1 MNIKNKLYI
10 VLEDMTP
17 QIYSDTQLVMNGKI
31 YNSEENCYG
40 NGWSWDA
47 GSRVLSL
54 NSYHGSGIDC
64 FGDISIIA
72 SGAENT
78 IIGKHRPGIR
88 VRNGGLTISGE
99 GSLILAESETG
110 ICVDSGKL
118 SIKSV
123 YVDISDVICG
133 IHAKKG
139 IVISGSTISILS
151 KDTGIRSGAGITAD
165 TSSLKIIAA
174 GAGIECFGSLELD
187 GGTHLVETPDG
198 IGIHVHDGSCT
209 LKNCFLRMA
218 SRKIGI
224 LAEKGD
230 LHISS
235 VTSEISAGTGI
246 SAGGSLIGTNLHLFI
261 DGEDAGILVDG
272 EMCRLSDGSCA
283 VFGKAALSV
292 SNDAAFKQMNV
303 TVEGELT
310 GILTGA
316 GFLLEESSVSVIGGK
331 EIGVR
336 VGTDMHF
343 SGRSLEIRGQTGLVV
358 NGNLEVSNGTL
369 TSINEGTGI
378 DVKGTYIQ
386 NSGMICGT
394 GMAGD
399 GICVAKKMTVYGGK
413 IEAAG
418 YITGLSVLDDLILKS
433 GLLTASGKTGLKVAG
448 SFEDFGGY
456 LTVFGDEFGLYV
468 SSGTTSIGG
477 AVVDIAGDVGF
488 YAGNTVNISG
498 GAVQISGHYAGIFSC
513 AGDVQIHSGMHDIS
527 AETYGI
533 LITSGSIYAKGGSL
547 QIRTVNSEET
557 SAGISLGSGD
567 LIVSGT
573 HLNISGGMHGVAGEQ
588 STVSVT
594 NSGLDAEGDIFGIAV
609 KRLSFTGGTLTAY
622 GKKAALFLDD
632 DAALDEKDT
641 VVTCGKSEVSAEI
654 GPYTDQKYVHLYPKH
669 FARLNVSATV
679 ESLDEIV
686 EWVDT
691 SLRPNGVAEPFISKM
706 TLVIEE
712 LFVNIVNY
720 AYPNEPGNVIFMMYV
735 GPCLKLII
743 SDTGVPF
750 NPLEYAEPDVT
761 LPIDDR
767 NVGGWGIFLSRK
779 LTDRITYERAEGMNI
794 LTVYK
799 KIYS

>member
-1 MNIKNKLYI
+1 
-10 VLEDMTP
+10 MTP
-17 QIYSDTQLVMNGKI
+17 QIYSEAQLIINGKI
-31 YNSEENCYG
+31 YNPEENCYG
-40 NGWSWDA
+40 NGWNWDA

-78 IIGKHRPGIR
+78 IVGKHRPGIC
-88 VRNGGLTISGE
+88 VRNGDLTISGE
-99 GSLILAESETG
+99 GALIFTESETG
-110 ICVDSGKL
+110 ICVDAGTL
-118 SIKSV
+118 SITSV
-123 YVDISDVICG
+123 HVGISCGTCG
-133 IHAKKG
+133 IRAHND
-139 IVISGSTISILS
+139 ITISGSTISIRS
-151 KDTGIRSGAGITAD
+151 QDTGVTSGSGAGITVD
-165 TSSLKIIAA
+165 TSSLQIISV
-174 GAGIECFGSLELD
+174 GVGIECFGSLDLD
-187 GGTHLVETPDG
+187 GGTHLIETPDG
-198 IGIHVHDGSCT
+198 IGIHVCDGSCT
-209 LKNCFLRMA
+209 LKNCFLRVA

-230 LHISS
+230 LQISS
-235 VTSEISAGTGI
+235 VTAEISAGTGI
-246 SAGGSLIGTNLHLFI
+246 SVSGSLVGTYLHLFI
-261 DGEDAGILVDG
+261 NGEDAGICVEG
-272 EMCRLSDGSCA
+272 EICRLSDGSCA
-283 VFGKAALSV
+283 VFGNAALSF
-292 SNDAAFKQMNV
+292 SHDAAFKQMNV
-303 TVEGELT
+303 TAEGEVT
-310 GILTGA
+310 GIITGA
-316 GFLLEESSVSVIGGK
+316 GFLLEESSVSVISGK
-331 EIGVR
+331 EIGIR

-394 GMAGD
+394 GMTGD
-399 GICVAKKMTVYGGK
+399 GICVGKLMTVYGGK

-433 GLLTASGKTGLKVAG
+433 GLLTASGKTGLKVTG
-448 SFEDFGGY
+448 SFEDSGGY

-488 YAGNTVNISG
+488 YAGNTVNVSG
-498 GAVQISGHYAGIFSC
+498 GAVQISGQYAGIFSC
-513 AGDVQIHSGMHDIS
+513 AGDVLIHSGMHDIS
-527 AETYGI
+527 ADVYGI

-547 QIRTVNSEET
+547 QIRTANSEET
-557 SAGISLGSGD
+557 SAGIHLGSGD

-573 HLNISGGMHGVAGEQ
+573 RVDISGGMYGVRGEQ
-588 STVSVT
+588 STVSVLK
-594 NSGLDAEGDIFGIAV
+594 GDLDAEGSVCGVAA
-609 KRLSFTGGTLTAY
+609 KHLSFTGEAFTAY
-622 GKKAALFLDD
+622 GKKAALCLEDHESIC
-632 DAALDEKDT
+632 EKDIIT
-641 VVTCGKSEVSAEI
+641 LCGKSGTSAEPC
-654 GPYTDQKYVHLYPKH
+654 PYADQKYVHLYPKH
-669 FARLNVSATV
+669 FARLTTPATV

-686 EWVDT
+686 VWVDA
-691 SLRPNGVAEPFISKM
+691 SLRPNGVAEPFIAKM

-720 AYPNEPGNVIFMMYV
+720 AYPDEPGSVNFTMYLD
-735 GPCLKLII
+735 PCLKLII

-750 NPLEYAEPDVT
+750 NPLEFSEPDVT

-767 NVGGWGIFLSRK
+767 NVGGLGIFLSKK
-779 LTDRITYERAEGMNI
+779 LTDRITYERVNGTNV

-799 KIYS
+799 KLYN